1 VYNHIKAYSSFAV
14 TNRNVK
20 LHLKVQNAVKAHS
33 EYALIIQGDGNKMK
47 NVMVCVTQQK
57 TCDRL
62 IQYGH
67 EFLGNQKGELFIIH
81 VAHYQ
86 IKFLGNSKE
95 GEALEYL
102 YEKALEYGANL
113 TVVRS
118 NDVLETLSDLVT
130 KNKITHVI
138 VGESGET
145 EIKSNM
151 VERLRKRIE
160 SMAELVVIPS

>member
-1 VYNHIKAYSSFAV
+1 
-14 TNRNVK
+14 
-20 LHLKVQNAVKAHS
+20 
-33 EYALIIQGDGNKMK
+33 MK

-62 IQYGH
+62 IHYGH

-81 VAHYQ
+81 VAHYS

-118 NDVLETLSDLVT
+118 KDVLETLSDLVT

-138 VGESGET
+138 VGESGEA
-145 EIKSNM
+145 EMKSNM
-151 VERLRKRIE
+151 VEQLRKKIE
-160 SMAELVVIPS
+160 VNAELVVVPS

>member
-1 VYNHIKAYSSFAV
+1 
-14 TNRNVK
+14 
-20 LHLKVQNAVKAHS
+20 
-33 EYALIIQGDGNKMK
+33 MK

-67 EFLGNQKGELFIIH
+67 DFLGEGKGELYIIH
-81 VAHYQ
+81 VAHY
-86 IKFLGNSKE
+86 KFNFLGNSKE

-118 NDVLETLSDLVT
+118 NDVLETLVDLVD
-130 KNKITHVI
+130 KNHITHVI
-138 VGESGET
+138 LGESGENADNNN
-145 EIKSNM
+145 ILN
-151 VERLRKRIE
+151 RLRSKISNR
-160 SMAELVVIPS
+160 AELVIIPS

>member
-1 VYNHIKAYSSFAV
+1 MK
-14 TNRNVK
+14 
-20 LHLKVQNAVKAHS
+20 
-33 EYALIIQGDGNKMK
+33 K

-67 EFLGNQKGELFIIH
+67 DYLKENEGELFIIH
-81 VAHYQ
+81 VARYEF
-86 IKFLGNSKE
+86 KFLGHSEE

-102 YEKALEYGANL
+102 YQKALEYGANL

-118 NDVLETLSDLVT
+118 NHVLETLVGLVE

-138 VGESGET
+138 LGESGET
-145 EIKSNM
+145 
-151 VERLRKRIE
+151 KRETDLIAQFEKKIE
-160 SMAELVVIPS
+160 GVAALMIIPA

>member
-1 VYNHIKAYSSFAV
+1 MA
-14 TNRNVK
+14 R
-20 LHLKVQNAVKAHS
+20 
-33 EYALIIQGDGNKMK
+33 

-67 EFLGNQKGELFIIH
+67 ELLNEDKGELFIIH

-86 IKFLGNSKE
+86 FKFLGNSKE

-102 YEKALEYGANL
+102 YEKAMEYGAQL

-118 NDVLETLSDLVT
+118 NNVQDTLVDLV
-130 KNKITHVI
+130 KKYKITHI
-138 VGESGET
+138 ILGESGE
-145 EIKSNM
+145 SA
-151 VERLRKRIE
+151 E
-160 SMAELVVIPS
+160 SKNVVQQLTNRVKKQAQVIVVPAG

>member
-1 VYNHIKAYSSFAV
+1 MG
-14 TNRNVK
+14 R
-20 LHLKVQNAVKAHS
+20 
-33 EYALIIQGDGNKMK
+33 

-67 EFLGNQKGELFIIH
+67 ELLSDIKGELFIIH

-86 IKFLGNSKE
+86 FKFLGNSKE

-102 YEKALEYGANL
+102 YEKAMEYGAQL

-118 NDVLETLSDLVT
+118 NNVQDTLVDLI
-130 KNKITHVI
+130 KKYKITHI
-138 VGESGET
+138 ILGESGEST
-145 EIKSNM
+145 EGNN
-151 VERLRKRIE
+151 
-160 SMAELVVIPS
+160 VVQQLTNRVKKQAQVIVVPAV

>member
-1 VYNHIKAYSSFAV
+1 
-14 TNRNVK
+14 
-20 LHLKVQNAVKAHS
+20 
-33 EYALIIQGDGNKMK
+33 MK

-57 TCDRL
+57 HCDRL

-67 EFLGNQKGELFIIH
+67 DFLGDQKGELFIIH

-95 GEALEYL
+95 GDALEYL

-118 NDVLETLSDLVT
+118 NNVLETLSDLVK

-151 VERLRKRIE
+151 VEQLKEKIE
-160 SMAELVVIPS
+160 GRAELVVIPS

>member
-1 VYNHIKAYSSFAV
+1 MS
-14 TNRNVK
+14 R
-20 LHLKVQNAVKAHS
+20 
-33 EYALIIQGDGNKMK
+33 

-67 EFLGNQKGELFIIH
+67 ELLSETKGELFIIH

-86 IKFLGNSKE
+86 FKFLGNSKE

-102 YEKALEYGANL
+102 YEKAMEYGAQL

-118 NDVLETLSDLVT
+118 NNVQDTLVDLV
-130 KNKITHVI
+130 KKYKITHI
-138 VGESGET
+138 ILGESGEAADS
-145 EIKSNM
+145 SN
-151 VERLRKRIE
+151 VVQQLSNRVRKQ
-160 SMAELVVIPS
+160 AQVVVVPAG

>member
-1 VYNHIKAYSSFAV
+1 MA
-14 TNRNVK
+14 
-20 LHLKVQNAVKAHS
+20 
-33 EYALIIQGDGNKMK
+33 K

-67 EFLGNQKGELFIIH
+67 EYIGEEKGELFIIH

-86 IKFLGNSKE
+86 FKFLGNSRE

-102 YEKALEYGANL
+102 YEKAMEYGAQL

-118 NDVLETLSDLVT
+118 NHVLDTLVDMV
-130 KNKITHVI
+130 KKYRITHI
-138 VGESGET
+138 ILGQSGET
-145 EIKSNM
+145 MDENNLIQKLSNR
-151 VERLRKRIE
+151 VKKH
-160 SMAELVVIPS
+160 AEVIVIPA